1 VRAVRTATALALL
14 VLPAAVVAC
23 GDDGD
28 DERVVRLLTHD
39 SFVVSPDVLDE
50 FTERT
55 GYEVEVVMAGDAGS
69 MVNQAILT
77 KDRPLG
83 DALFGID
90 TTFLALGLDEG
101 LFAPYRSP
109 ELAAVPDGLEV
120 DPEHRVTPIDLGDVC
135 VNYDR
140 SYFEEPGAP
149 PVPTTLADLTD
160 PAYEDLLAVED
171 PATSSPGLAFVAA
184 TVDVFGEAGW
194 EEWWTDL
201 RANGVTVANDWTEAY
216 YGEFSGG
223 ASSEGDKPLV
233 VSYASSPAAE
243 VDPTGESSLTGVV
256 EGTCT
261 RQVEYAGVL
270 AGATNARGARALI
283 DFLLSE
289 RVQEDIPSNMFVYPV
304 RDGAGLPDAFERF
317 ATLPADPIEIDP
329 LAFGVVRDDLI
340 DRWTDLV
347 LR

>member
-1 VRAVRTATALALL
+1 MNPARVTAALALALL
-14 VLPAAVVAC
+14 PVLGAC

-28 DERVVRLLTHD
+28 ERTVRLLTHD
-39 SFVVSPDVLDE
+39 SFVVSPDVLAE

-69 MVNQAILT
+69 VVNQAILT

-90 TTFLALGLDEG
+90 TTFLALGLDEE

-109 ELAAVPDGLEV
+109 ELASVPDELEV

-140 SYFEEPGAP
+140 SFFDEPGAP
-149 PVPTTLADLTD
+149 PLPTDLADLTD
-160 PAYEDLLAVED
+160 PAYDDLLVVED

-184 TVDVFGEAGW
+184 SVATFGEDGW
-194 EEWWTDL
+194 EDWWTDL

-243 VDPTGESSLTGVV
+243 VDPSGEATLTGVV
-256 EGTCT
+256 DATCI

-270 AGATNARGARALI
+270 AGATNPAGARALI
-283 DFLLSE
+283 DYLLSE
-289 RVQEDIPSNMFVYPV
+289 RLQEDIPANMFVYPV
-304 RDGAGLPDAFERF
+304 RADAQLPDVFDRF
-317 ATLPADPIEIDP
+317 ATLPPDPIEIDP
-329 LAFGVVRDDLI
+329 LAFGAARDDLI
-340 DRWTDLV
+340 ERWTDVV